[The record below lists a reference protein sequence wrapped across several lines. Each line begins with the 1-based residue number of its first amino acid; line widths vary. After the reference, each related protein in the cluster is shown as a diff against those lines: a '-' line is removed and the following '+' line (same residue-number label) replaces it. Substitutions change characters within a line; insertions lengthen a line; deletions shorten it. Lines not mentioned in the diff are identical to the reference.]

1 MQVKNPEKRLG
12 AKRGAE
18 DIKAHPWFKDL
29 DFNMLRHEPPPF
41 VPQASGDSGAPPPNA
56 AFKNF

>member
-1 MQVKNPEKRLG
+1 MKNPEKRLG
-12 AKRGAE
+12 SKRGAE

-29 DFNMLRHEPPPF
+29 DFNMLRHDPPPF
-41 VPQASGDSGAPPPNA
+41 VPQSSAGSSSAAPNA